1 MSFWAQET
9 LHKIDKKYYWQNI
22 NNCTDINNWIKSS
35 VDCFKMKGVVR
46 KHNAILQSM
55 PATGPGKHVACD
67 AVGLFPSVCLGN
79 KHIVFQD
86 ITAWPES
93 FSTSATDTIVIGN
106 LLLENKIFTYRAQP
120 TLPVD
125 TTSLSIANL
134 SASIETY
141 KEQLI
146 SKIQGVMELARK
158 MYKNHGC
165 KRNHILIVR
174 LAILPIKVGIICVCK
189 TPRKKGFLLSY
200 KLNGMVLTKSLQN
213 HL

>member
-1 MSFWAQET
+1 
-9 LHKIDKKYYWQNI
+9 
-22 NNCTDINNWIKSS
+22 
-35 VDCFKMKGVVR
+35 MKGVVR
-46 KHNAILQSM
+46 KHKAILQSM
-55 PATGPGKHVACD
+55 PATGPGKHASCD
-67 AVGLFPSVCLGN
+67 AVGLFPSICLGN

-125 TTSLSIANL
+125 TTSLPIANL

-146 SKIQGVMELARK
+146 SKTQGVTELAGK

-174 LAILPIKVGIICVCK
+174 LAILPIKVGIICGCK
-189 TPRKKGFLLSY
+189 TPRKKGLLLSY
-200 KLNGMVLTKSLQN
+200 KLNGMVLTK
-213 HL
+213 